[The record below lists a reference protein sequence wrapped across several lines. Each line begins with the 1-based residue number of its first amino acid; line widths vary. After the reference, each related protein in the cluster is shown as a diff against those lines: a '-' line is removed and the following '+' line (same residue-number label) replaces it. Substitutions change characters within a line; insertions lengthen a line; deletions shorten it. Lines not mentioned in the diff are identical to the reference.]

1 MGWTYNKD
9 EAFSQPGENHKMSNL
24 QEELGHIKNHITYPA
39 SKQQVV
45 AACNNMSDVPSEDK
59 AWVSKSLPEQTFRA
73 PEDVVTALLKQA

>member
-1 MGWTYNKD
+1 MT
-9 EAFSQPGENHKMSNL
+9 NL

-45 AACNNMSDVPSEDK
+45 AACNNMSDVPSEDRT
-59 AWVSKSLPEQTFRA
+59 WVSKSLPDQTFRA

>member
-1 MGWTYNKD
+1 MT
-9 EAFSQPGENHKMSNL
+9 NL

-59 AWVSKSLPEQTFRA
+59 AWVSKSLPDQTFRA